1 MLSFCFSYMLRMT
14 RQMGR
19 VDVGPIMFIGNHLI
33 LLSPQLYFG
42 IKKKFFGGIEGYY
55 CKGLTEM

>member
-19 VDVGPIMFIGNHLI
+19 VDVGPIMFIGNHLMI

-42 IKKKFFGGIEGYY
+42 IFFFFLV
-55 CKGLTEM
+55 GLKVITVKV